1 MGTTQTYTAEQFT
14 EWNEALEGKT
24 PQEILTWAVKE
35 FQPGLTMACSFG
47 GPSGMVLLD
56 MISRIDPSVEVF
68 YLDTDFLFPETYAT
82 RDKIIERYGIMPV
95 AYKSKLTPEEQAKE
109 HGDELWLN
117 DPDLCCSIRK
127 VEPNARALEGKRA
140 WISGIRRDQGES
152 RGDAPIVQWD
162 EKFGLVKVLP
172 LVGWLDADVW
182 AYILKNDVPY
192 NPLHDQSYPSIG
204 CTHCTK
210 AVKPGDDP
218 RSGRWEGSDKTE
230 CGIHT
235 GGDVIQIATVDAR
248 TSTRTK

>member
-1 MGTTQTYTAEQFT
+1 MEAVQTYTEEQFT
-14 EWNEALEGKT
+14 EWNELLEGKT
-24 PQEILTWAVKE
+24 PQEILTWAVEK
-35 FQPGLTMACSFG
+35 FQPGLSFACSFG

-82 RDKIIERYGIMPV
+82 RDKVIERYGIMPV
-95 AYKSKLTPEEQAKE
+95 GYKSDITPDDQLKQY
-109 HGDELWLN
+109 GDKLWLK
-117 DPDLCCSIRK
+117 DPDLCCAIRK
-127 VEPNARALEGKRA
+127 VEPNARALEGKQA

-162 EKFGLVKVLP
+162 EKFSLVKVLP
-172 LVGWLDADVW
+172 LVTCLEADVW
-182 AYILKNDVPY
+182 AYIVKNDVPY

-204 CTHCTK
+204 CTYCTK

-218 RSGRWEGSDKTE
+218 RSGRWEGIDKTE

-235 GGDVIQIATVDAR
+235 GGDVIQVETADGR
-248 TSTRTK
+248 TGTLAK

>member
-1 MGTTQTYTAEQFT
+1 METVQTYTAERLT
-14 EWNEALEGKT
+14 EWSEALEGKT
-24 PQEILTWAVKE
+24 PQEILKWAVEE

-56 MISRIDPSVEVF
+56 MVSRIDSSVEVF

-82 RDKIIERYGIMPV
+82 RDKAIERYGMMPV
-95 AYKSKLTPEEQAKE
+95 GYKSKLTPEEQTKE
-109 HGDELWLN
+109 QGSELWLK

-127 VEPNARALEGKRA
+127 VEPNARALAGKRA
-140 WISGIRRDQGES
+140 WIAGIRRDQGES

-172 LVGWLDADVW
+172 LVSWLEADVW

-204 CTHCTK
+204 CTYCTK

-218 RSGRWEGSDKTE
+218 RSGRWEGTDKTE

-235 GGDVIQIATVDAR
+235 GGDVIQIETVDAR
-248 TSTRTK
+248 GSTRTK